1 MIENEVALEILD
13 CNGLLCGRIVYL
25 RIPRDETGELKR
37 EQENPR
43 AGLRPRLICGMTVL
57 EDLRPV
63 GPDNWDL
70 GRFYDPRDGGRYSI
84 AARLISRNVIIARI
98 YSGSRVNGQ
107 SQTLLRYTAKT
118 HSGLGASAPQF
129 CSDFSASRKRATNG
143 FGQAKPEPSSSLH
156 DGGPWALSFQRG

>member
-1 MIENEVALEILD
+1 MLRRRSRPLWTAYIAALVSFFVAVPAGAASGDPYGVWMIENEVALEILD

-43 AGLRPRLICGMTVL
+43 VGLRPRLICGMTVL
-57 EDLRPV
+57 EDLRPA

-84 AARLISRNVIIARI
+84 AMKLISRNVIVARI
-98 YSGSRVNGQ
+98 YTGSQFSGQ
-107 SQTLLRYTAKT
+107 SQTLLRVLRVKT
-118 HSGLGASAPQF
+118 MGW
-129 CSDFSASRKRATNG
+129 C
-143 FGQAKPEPSSSLH
+143 
-156 DGGPWALSFQRG
+156 

>member
-1 MIENEVALEILD
+1 MLRRISRSWSRAAYTAAFISFFIVEFACTAFAGDPRGVWMIENEVALEILD

-37 EQENPR
+37 EQDNPR

-57 EDLRPV
+57 EDLRPA

-84 AARLISRNVIIARI
+84 AMKLISRNVIVARI
-98 YSGSRVNGQ
+98 YSGSRLNGQ
-107 SQTLLRYTAKT
+107 SQTLLRVPRLK
-118 HSGLGASAPQF
+118 SVGW
-129 CSDFSASRKRATNG
+129 C
-143 FGQAKPEPSSSLH
+143 
-156 DGGPWALSFQRG
+156 

>member
-1 MIENEVALEILD
+1 MLRRSSRSWSRAAYTAGVISFFTVEFAFTAFAGNPYGVWMIENEVALEILD

-63 GPDNWDL
+63 GPDN
-70 GRFYDPRDGGRYSI
+70 
-84 AARLISRNVIIARI
+84 
-98 YSGSRVNGQ
+98 
-107 SQTLLRYTAKT
+107 
-118 HSGLGASAPQF
+118 
-129 CSDFSASRKRATNG
+129 
-143 FGQAKPEPSSSLH
+143 
-156 DGGPWALSFQRG
+156 

>member
-1 MIENEVALEILD
+1 MLRRIRRSFSRTASTAAFIAAISSFVAVPAKTLAGDPLGVWMIENEVALEILE

-57 EDLRPV
+57 EDLRPA

-84 AARLISRNVIIARI
+84 AMKLISHNVIVARI
-98 YSGSRVNGQ
+98 YSGNRLNGQ
-107 SQTLLRYTAKT
+107 SQTLLRVPRLK
-118 HSGLGASAPQF
+118 SVGW
-129 CSDFSASRKRATNG
+129 C
-143 FGQAKPEPSSSLH
+143 
-156 DGGPWALSFQRG
+156 

>member
-1 MIENEVALEILD
+1 MLRRSSRSLSRTAYAAAFIAAISFFVAGPVGTAFANDPRGVWMIENEVALEILD

-25 RIPRDETGELKR
+25 RMPRDETGELRR

-57 EDLRPV
+57 EDLRPA
-63 GPDNWDL
+63 GPNNWDL

-84 AARLISRNVIIARI
+84 AMKLISRNVIVARI

-107 SQTLLRYTAKT
+107 SQTLLRVLPLKT
-118 HSGLGASAPQF
+118 VGW
-129 CSDFSASRKRATNG
+129 C
-143 FGQAKPEPSSSLH
+143 
-156 DGGPWALSFQRG
+156 